1 MSFPSNL
8 IRKLRA
14 FLKSRELICNWSSA
28 GLKYYLSKYGLGV
41 KYINIKIKFCN
52 CKEYVLT
59 RHSYPGIVDAY
70 YDGLINGVE
79 CNELVYLIHNIGNNR
94 VRFHV
99 NSAAF
104 LFDIVHE
111 NFVGGAYD
119 DLDVGGRTVVDV
131 GAGVG
136 DTAILFSLR
145 GARRVI
151 ALEPYPRLYGEALLN
166 IKANGLAD
174 RVVLVNAGLG
184 ATGGE
189 VCADLSD
196 VEGYFLFRP
205 GGRCG
210 IRVRMYTLRTLIK
223 EFEVEEGSVLKMDCE
238 GCEYESVL
246 NADPGDFAVF
256 SQIVIEYHNGYRE
269 IKRHLEAAGFSTE
282 TKPIR
287 SVTIPIERQVYVVA
301 RRG

>member
-1 MSFPSNL
+1 MNL

-14 FLKSRELICNWSSA
+14 YLKSRELFYNWFSA
-28 GLKYYLSKYGLGV
+28 GLKYYLSKYGLDV

-52 CKEYVLT
+52 GKEYMLT
-59 RHSYPGIVDAY
+59 RHSYAGVVDAY
-70 YDGLINGVE
+70 YDGLINGIE
-79 CNELVYLIHNIGNNR
+79 CNDSVYLILNIGNNR
-94 VRFHV
+94 IRFHI

-111 NFVGGAYD
+111 NLSGGAYD

-166 IKANGLAD
+166 IKANGVAD

-184 ATGGE
+184 ATDGE

-196 VEGYFLFRP
+196 VEGYSVFRP
-205 GGRCG
+205 GRRCDVK
-210 IRVRMYTLRTLIK
+210 VRMYTLRTLIK

-238 GCEYESVL
+238 GCEYETML
-246 NADPGDFAVF
+246 NADPGDLAVF
-256 SQIVIEYHNGYRE
+256 SQVIIEYHNGYRE
-269 IKRHLEAAGFSTE
+269 IKRRLEAAGFSTE
-282 TKPIR
+282 VKPIR
-287 SVTIPIERQVYVVA
+287 SVAIPIEKQGYVVA
-301 RRG
+301 RR

>member
-1 MSFPSNL
+1 M
-8 IRKLRA
+8 
-14 FLKSRELICNWSSA
+14 
-28 GLKYYLSKYGLGV
+28 
-41 KYINIKIKFCN
+41 
-52 CKEYVLT
+52 
-59 RHSYPGIVDAY
+59 
-70 YDGLINGVE
+70 
-79 CNELVYLIHNIGNNR
+79 YLILNTGNNR
-94 VRFHV
+94 VRFHI

-111 NFVGGAYD
+111 NLRGGAYD
-119 DLDVGGRTVVDV
+119 DIDVGGRTVVDV

-151 ALEPYPRLYGEALLN
+151 ALEPYPRLYGYALLN

-184 ATGGE
+184 VADGE
-189 VCADLSD
+189 VCADLGD

-205 GGRCG
+205 GGRCDVK
-210 IRVRMYTLRTLIK
+210 VRMYTLRTLIK
-223 EFEVEEGSVLKMDCE
+223 EFEVEDGSALKMDCE
-238 GCEYESVL
+238 GCEYEAVL
-246 NADPGDFAVF
+246 NADSGDLAVF

-282 TKPIR
+282 IKPMR
-287 SVTIPIERQVYVVA
+287 SLAIPMERQGYVVA
-301 RRG
+301 RR

>member
-1 MSFPSNL
+1 MNP

-14 FLKSRELICNWSSA
+14 FLKSRELFLNWFSA
-28 GLKYYLSKYGLGV
+28 GLKYYLSKYGLDV
-41 KYINIKIKFCN
+41 KYIKIKCGN
-52 CKEYVLT
+52 NRDYVLT
-59 RHSYPGIVDAY
+59 RHLYPYIVNDY
-70 YDGLINGVE
+70 YDSLIDGVE
-79 CNELVYLIHNIGNNR
+79 CDEAMYLITNVGSYR
-94 VRFHV
+94 LRLHV
-99 NSAAF
+99 NSAVF
-104 LFDIVHE
+104 IGDIVRE

-145 GARRVI
+145 GAVRVI

-184 ATGGE
+184 ALDGE

-196 VEGYFLFRP
+196 VGYSLFRP
-205 GGRCG
+205 GGRCDV
-210 IRVRMYTLRTLIK
+210 RVRMYTLRTLIK

-238 GCEYESVL
+238 GCEYETVL

-256 SQIVIEYHNGYRE
+256 SQVIIEYHNGYSE
-269 IKRHLEAAGFSTE
+269 IKKHLEAAGFSTE
-282 TKPIR
+282 IKPIR
-287 SVTIPIERQVYVVA
+287 SAAIPIERQGYVVA
-301 RRG
+301 RRK